1 MARPMISLIAFLSL
15 VFVACAAGTGSDES
29 STSTAPTAS
38 TVATTTPT
46 TTPAT
51 TTPAAETT
59 STTTTTPAV
68 ATTSEVEAGQ
78 PITLNP
84 DGTYAIDWG
93 ALAGPAYF
101 APPAAGSADP
111 FFHVH
116 NDPASDGF
124 FFSVEAYTSGYG
136 TAWTG
141 ELGDFVIDCSPAG
154 TGICVHF
161 DPDGPGPLPDLGSD
175 FLVTGDVSI
184 EQADGDGF
192 VATFSNV
199 GFSDGTT
206 IPGPFTV
213 NG

>member
-1 MARPMISLIAFLSL
+1 MVRSTISLAVLLSL
-15 VFVACAAGTGSDES
+15 LVVACAGGASSD
-29 STSTAPTAS
+29 TSTAS
-38 TVATTTPT
+38 TVAMTTTVT
-46 TTPAT
+46 TAT
-51 TTPAAETT
+51 TTSAVE
-59 STTTTTPAV
+59 TTTTTTEAPA
-68 ATTSEVEAGQ
+68 ATTTTMAEAGE

-84 DGTYAIDWG
+84 DGSYTIDWG

-101 APPAAGSADP
+101 APPASGAADP

-124 FFSVEAYTSGYG
+124 FFSVEAYTTGYG

-141 ELGDFVIDCSPAG
+141 GLGDFVIDCSPAG

-161 DPDGPGPLPDLGSD
+161 DPDGPGPLQDLGSD
-175 FLVTGDVSI
+175 FLVTGDVTI
-184 EQADGDGF
+184 QQADAGGF
-192 VATFSNV
+192 VAVFSNV

-213 NG
+213 SG